1 MTRFLSFLLCII
13 ALVACKSKQE
23 STPRSESPGENSSPT
38 FRITFGSCN
47 KQDMD
52 NPFWDDI
59 LDLDPQLWIWGG
71 DNIYA
76 DTDDMELL
84 KSMYDKQNKVEGYAV
99 LKSKI
104 PVIGTWDDHDYGLND
119 GGEEFIMKDGSQE
132 QFLDFMGVAP
142 ESERRARKGIYAA
155 HTYEIPAG
163 KIKVM
168 VLDTRYFRSRLEKDP
183 NPERRYMPN
192 IKDDATILG
201 DAQWKWLQNELQS
214 TGADFNL
221 IVTSIQFLAREH
233 GFEGWGN
240 FPKEIERM
248 NQLISNSKAKG
259 VMILSGDRHI
269 SEFSKTQLEGMTYPL
284 IDFTSSGLTHSY
296 SNFESEP
303 NHFRVGSVT
312 SVPSFGLIELNLVT
326 REAKLKIMGENGL
339 VHQEIKQQY

>member
-1 MTRFLSFLLCII
+1 M
-13 ALVACKSKQE
+13 ALITCKSKQE
-23 STPRSESPGENSSPT
+23 SSPIQESAGENSNPI
-38 FRITFGSCN
+38 FNIAFGSCN
-47 KQDMD
+47 KQDME
-52 NPFWDDI
+52 NPFWNDI
-59 LDLDPQLWIWGG
+59 LEMDPHLWIWGG

-84 KSMYDKQNKVEGYAV
+84 KSMYDKQNKVEGYAL

-119 GGEEFIMKDGSQE
+119 GGEEFTMKDGSQQ

-163 KIKVM
+163 KIKVL
-168 VLDTRYFRSRLEKDP
+168 VLDTRYFRSRLEKDE
-183 NPERRYMPN
+183 NPGRRYKPN
-192 IKDDATILG
+192 AAADATILG
-201 DAQWKWLQNELQS
+201 EAQWEWLQNELQS
-214 TGADFNL
+214 SDANFNL
-221 IVTSIQFLAREH
+221 IVTSIQFLSREH
-233 GFEGWGN
+233 GFESWGN

-259 VMILSGDRHI
+259 IMILSGDRHI
-269 SEFSKTQLEGMTYPL
+269 SEFSITQLESMSYPL

-296 SNFESEP
+296 SNFEAEP
-303 NHFRVGSVT
+303 NPYRVGSVT
-312 SVPSFGLIELNLVT
+312 SVTSFGLIELNLET

>member
-1 MTRFLSFLLCII
+1 MTRFLSFFLCII

-23 STPRSESPGENSSPT
+23 STPSSESPGENSNPT
-38 FRITFGSCN
+38 FRIAFGSCN

-84 KSMYDKQNKVEGYAV
+84 KSMYDKQNKVEGYAL

-119 GGEEFIMKDGSQE
+119 GGEEFTMKDGSQE
-132 QFLDFMGVAP
+132 QFLDFMEVAP
-142 ESERRARKGIYAA
+142 ENGRRTRKGIYAL
-155 HTYEIPAG
+155 HTYTIPAG
-163 KIKVM
+163 KVKVM

-183 NPERRYMPN
+183 NPERRYLPN
-192 IKDDATILG
+192 TKDDATILG
-201 DAQWKWLQNELQS
+201 EVQWKWLQNELQS
-214 TGADFNL
+214 SDADFNL
-221 IVTSIQFLAREH
+221 IVTSIQFLSREH

-240 FPKEIERM
+240 FPKEVERM
-248 NQLISNSKAKG
+248 NQLISNSKSKG

-269 SEFSKTQLEGMTYPL
+269 SEFSKTQLEGMSYPL

-303 NHFRVGSVT
+303 NRFRVGPVT
-312 SVPSFGLIELNLVT
+312 SVPSFGLIELNLET
-326 REAKLKIMGENGL
+326 HEAKLKIMGENGL